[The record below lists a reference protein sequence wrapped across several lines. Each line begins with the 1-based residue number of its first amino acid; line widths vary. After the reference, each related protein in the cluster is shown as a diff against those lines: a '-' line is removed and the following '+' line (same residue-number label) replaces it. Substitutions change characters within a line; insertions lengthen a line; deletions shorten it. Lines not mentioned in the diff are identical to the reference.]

1 MKTNNTEQQANLE
14 PLLVATEKVKLYKQY
29 TIDMSEKQ
37 QKFEE
42 ESQRHFANTIKKHQE
57 QTEQI
62 LKNKDM
68 IVELMVQDKNKS
80 MDELNSLRAR
90 LYRAKA
96 EGKLEQFFSETQEET
111 KASETEGSED
121 PVNLEEFETL
131 KALRNEQKNQNIAWI
146 NDFKNNNERDPTD
159 EELDEIRE

>member
-62 LKNKDM
+62 LKNKDT

-96 EGKLEQFFSETQEET
+96 EGVSRFWNNIRNLN
-111 KASETEGSED
+111 
-121 PVNLEEFETL
+121 VNMFTIRFQYKCES
-131 KALRNEQKNQNIAWI
+131 NVI
-146 NDFKNNNERDPTD
+146 FK
-159 EELDEIRE
+159 

>member
-1 MKTNNTEQQANLE
+1 M
-14 PLLVATEKVKLYKQY
+14 
-29 TIDMSEKQ
+29 
-37 QKFEE
+37 
-42 ESQRHFANTIKKHQE
+42 
-57 QTEQI
+57 
-62 LKNKDM
+62 
-68 IVELMVQDKNKS
+68 
-80 MDELNSLRAR
+80 
-90 LYRAKA
+90 
-96 EGKLEQFFSETQEET
+96 EQFFSETQEET

>member
-1 MKTNNTEQQANLE
+1 MNMKTNNTEQCNLE
-14 PLLVATEKVKLYKQY
+14 PLVMASEKMELYKQY

-62 LKNKDM
+62 LNDKDAL
-68 IVELMVQDKNKS
+68 VQLMVQNKDKS

-96 EGKLEQFFSETQEET
+96 EGVS
-111 KASETEGSED
+111 S
-121 PVNLEEFETL
+121 NC
-131 KALRNEQKNQNIAWI
+131 I
-146 NDFKNNNERDPTD
+146 
-159 EELDEIRE
+159 